1 MRLMRRVE
9 DGTPAETRGTASSG
23 LGHIPERRHM
33 ARRSGLWVAEIQTA
47 EGERISCLLL
57 DLSNAGARIVPRR
70 PLTESAIVTLTA
82 PVCGA
87 RRGRVAWVT
96 KSHVG
101 LQFLGDTIDSKF
113 RPF

>member
-1 MRLMRRVE
+1 MRSIE
-9 DGTPAETRGTASSG
+9 NGTRPDT
-23 LGHIPERRHM
+23 LGNAGKHRPERRRLP
-33 ARRSGLWVAEIQTA
+33 RRSGLWVAQIQTA
-47 EGERISCLLL
+47 EGERISCHLL
-57 DLSNAGARIVPRR
+57 DLSNAGARIVPQH
-70 PLTESAIVTLTA
+70 PVAEGAVVTLAA
-82 PVCGA
+82 PVCGT